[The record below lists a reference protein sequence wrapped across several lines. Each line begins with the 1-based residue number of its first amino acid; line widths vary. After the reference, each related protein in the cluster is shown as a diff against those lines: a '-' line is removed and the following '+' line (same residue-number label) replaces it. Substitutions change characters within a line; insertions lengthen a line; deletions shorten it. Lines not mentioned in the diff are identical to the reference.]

1 MSWQSKGALAAPQV
15 HADLQGDHELQG
27 AHPAL
32 SELPDPQDLVLW
44 HEAAKARVELVLS
57 DFDADLVSGV
67 DPSLAA
73 DRCVGR
79 FMSWSR
85 RSAAGL
91 VTVRGTLLID
101 EGLRSKE
108 RAHWNRLARDSICQA
123 DGDPNGVERFLRVWL
138 SVVHEAV
145 STGYASIHADPTAW

>member
-1 MSWQSKGALAAPQV
+1 MSSQSKSAVSASRVQAHLSGAP
-15 HADLQGDHELQG
+15 HAQDARSPLPD
-27 AHPAL
+27 
-32 SELPDPQDLVLW
+32 LPDPQDLVLW
-44 HEAAKARVELVLS
+44 HEAAKARVELVMS

-108 RAHWNRLARDSICQA
+108 RAYWDRLARDAICQA
-123 DGDPNGVERFLRVWL
+123 DGDPNGVERFLRLWL
-138 SVVHEAV
+138 AVVHESV
-145 STGYASIHADPTAW
+145 STGYASLHADPTAW

>member
-1 MSWQSKGALAAPQV
+1 MSWQSKGVFAASQGPAHLQEAPQV
-15 HADLQGDHELQG
+15 EDA
-27 AHPAL
+27 PPVI

-44 HEAAKARVELVLS
+44 HEAAKARVELVMS

-91 VTVRGTLLID
+91 VTVRGTLLVD

-108 RAHWNRLARDSICQA
+108 RAHWDRLARDAICQA

-138 SVVHEAV
+138 SVVHGAV
-145 STGYASIHADPTAW
+145 STGYASIHADSTAW